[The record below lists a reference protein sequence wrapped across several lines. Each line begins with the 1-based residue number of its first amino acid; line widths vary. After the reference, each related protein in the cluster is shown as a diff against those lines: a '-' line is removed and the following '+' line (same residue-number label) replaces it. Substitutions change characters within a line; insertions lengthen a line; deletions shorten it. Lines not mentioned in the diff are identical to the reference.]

1 MGTTQYIRPRGRRHR
16 VVGHLTLALSLAAVI
31 ALTPACHQGAAG
43 VSADG
48 TRATVQT
55 QAVAS
60 YNQKVYDSLNHQW
73 YFSVQV
79 YETKKPLDYVVQMIY
94 QEMHNVDTI
103 HYPDLGYPIKP
114 AVLKGPDSLSVYV
127 GFLDPQGQFMYY
139 KSVYVEKKTLNLRTI
154 RKYTTSDQ

>member
-1 MGTTQYIRPRGRRHR
+1 MGTTQHIRPRSRRP
-16 VVGHLTLALSLAAVI
+16 GAIGNFTLALTVASVI
-31 ALTPACHQGAAG
+31 TLSTACHHG
-43 VSADG
+43 SDSTSSDG

-55 QAVAS
+55 QAIAS

-73 YFSVQV
+73 YFSVQL

-154 RKYTTSDQ
+154 RKYSTGDQ

>member
-1 MGTTQYIRPRGRRHR
+1 MGTTQHIRPCGRRS
-16 VVGHLTLALSLAAVI
+16 GSFLLGLSLAAII
-31 ALTPACHQGAAG
+31 ALSTACHHGADG
-43 VSADG
+43 VAADG
-48 TRATVQT
+48 TRTTVQA

-73 YFSVQV
+73 YFSVQL
-79 YETKKPLDYVVQMIY
+79 YETKRPLDYVVQMIF

-139 KSVYVEKKTLNLRTI
+139 KSVYVDKKTLNLRTI
-154 RKYTTSDQ
+154 RKYTTGDQ